1 MRAVPFFV
9 LALLTSAC
17 LIPRNPGTGSTSSGG
32 GYASSGGGGG
42 GGSYGSDGSD
52 GTAYGATPANATTG
66 SAAPAAPQTV
76 SVTIR
81 SSCDHTVPV
90 FYGEKPGFSSGT
102 RSTVSSNSVSSQTF
116 QVGDLMW
123 ILDDSDQPIG
133 STSISS
139 STREIEISSNC
150 GGLSAR

>member
-9 LALLTSAC
+9 LAFGLCTSAC
-17 LIPRNPGTGSTSSGG
+17 LIPRNTGAGSTSSGG
-32 GYASSGGGGG
+32 YASSGGGG

-66 SAAPAAPQTV
+66 TAAPAAPQPV

-123 ILDDSDQPIG
+123 ILDESDQPIG

>member
-1 MRAVPFFV
+1 MRAVPCLI

-17 LIPRNPGTGSTSSGG
+17 LIPRNPGTGATSSGG
-32 GYASSGGGGG
+32 GYAASGG

-52 GTAYGATPANATTG
+52 GTAYGATPATANT
-66 SAAPAAPQTV
+66 SSEPAMPQTV

-90 FYGEKPGFSSGT
+90 FYGEKPHFSSGT
-102 RSTVSSNSVSSQTF
+102 TSSVSSNSVSSQTF
-116 QVGDLMW
+116 TVGDMMW
-123 ILDDSDQPIG
+123 VLDDNDNGVG
-133 STSISS
+133 SVTISQN
-139 STREIEISSNC
+139 TREIEINSSC

>member
-9 LALLTSAC
+9 LALALGTTAC
-17 LIPRNPGTGSTSSGG
+17 LIPRGGAGAGTNSGSS

-42 GGSYGSDGSD
+42 SYGNDGSD
-52 GTAYGATPANATTG
+52 GTAYGATPA
-66 SAAPAAPQTV
+66 SAETNTAPAGPVTV

-102 RSTVSSNSVSSQTF
+102 RSSVSSNSVSSQTF

-123 ILDDSDQPIG
+123 VLDDSDQPLS
-133 STSISS
+133 STSISA
-139 STREIEISSNC
+139 STREIEINSSC
-150 GGLSAR
+150 SGLSAR